1 MNKITLYY
9 ILVICLFIDII
20 TTLIAVLY
28 LDGTEINPLCNN
40 FMYFFK
46 YKMLVSCTGLIGIWF
61 LKDTS
66 LWKLYVTFLIIL
78 YGDVVII
85 NFLGAFSYYYL

>member
-1 MNKITLYY
+1 MNKVILYY
-9 ILVICLFIDII
+9 ILAICLFIDIV

-28 LDGTEINPLCNN
+28 LGGTEINPLCNE

-46 YKMLVSCTGLIGIWF
+46 YKILVSVFGLIGIWL
-61 LKDTS
+61 LKDIS
-66 LWKLYVTFLIIL
+66 LWRPCIIFLIIL
-78 YGDVVII
+78 YGIVIII

>member
-9 ILVICLFIDII
+9 ILAICLFIDIV

-28 LDGTEINPLCNN
+28 LGGTEINPLCNE

-46 YKMLVSCTGLIGIWF
+46 YKILVSCFGLIGIWL
-61 LKDTS
+61 LKDIP
-66 LWKLYVTFLIIL
+66 LWKPCVMFLIIL
-78 YGDVVII
+78 YSCVIII

>member
-28 LDGTEINPLCNN
+28 LDGTEINPLCNE
-40 FMYFFK
+40 FMCFFK
-46 YKMLVSCTGLIGIWF
+46 YKVLISCIGLIGIWF
-61 LKDTS
+61 LKDIP
-66 LWKLYVTFLIIL
+66 LWKYCVSFLIIL
-78 YGDVVII
+78 YGCVVIV